1 MTELVSAI
9 RAAGTATLP
18 LSTLA
23 AMPLFSK
30 NSPGSPL
37 MPPPSREYIAKA
49 RASPP
54 KKLAPLALPSADIS
68 DDAAK
73 VPRGKIEMQP
83 ALLAEFAGL
92 IDAIGPAICQLLPGE
107 AGLAVLDEH
116 SDDRYRQLATH
127 AVRRDLPPAHDENPL
142 LEIPGL
148 ELLSKDPKSPTTLHH
163 HPLSRLLP
171 LLTTHIQPPL
181 TPLSS
186 TAHGANV
193 RNSGLLVPVL
203 PAQDT
208 PQGEEWPH
216 IICGVFV
223 RARL

>member
-49 RASPP
+49 RASPT

-107 AGLAVLDEH
+107 AGLTKGLQHIFKAVVDAAGGSLEAVACLLKELSTGHLFDGIKHFLSNIATTVGCTLDEV
-116 SDDRYRQLATH
+116 YQ
-127 AVRRDLPPAHDENPL
+127 AVQALLGGVEDL
-142 LEIPGL
+142 
-148 ELLSKDPKSPTTLHH
+148 T
-163 HPLSRLLP
+163 
-171 LLTTHIQPPL
+171 
-181 TPLSS
+181 
-186 TAHGANV
+186 
-193 RNSGLLVPVL
+193 
-203 PAQDT
+203 
-208 PQGEEWPH
+208 
-216 IICGVFV
+216 
-223 RARL
+223 

>member
-107 AGLAVLDEH
+107 AGLAKGLQHIFKAVVEQQKRNYQNH
-116 SDDRYRQLATH
+116 SIKASKLVS
-127 AVRRDLPPAHDENPL
+127 VRDVRLGVIQDVFFAPHESCVF
-142 LEIPGL
+142 GH
-148 ELLSKDPKSPTTLHH
+148 SCYLHVF
-163 HPLSRLLP
+163 
-171 LLTTHIQPPL
+171 Q
-181 TPLSS
+181 S
-186 TAHGANV
+186 T
-193 RNSGLLVPVL
+193 
-203 PAQDT
+203 
-208 PQGEEWPH
+208 
-216 IICGVFV
+216 
-223 RARL
+223 